1 MLKYNFLSA
10 PLALVITKTKMKQT
24 VLTNPQT
31 YSSLQKKPKRQK
43 PQKKSMLFTH
53 YPQHLNFV
61 LKQELKATRLQKTD
75 NTLCNVLNLRSLIK
89 LRCLLSLRQC

>member
-31 YSSLQKKPKRQK
+31 YS
-43 PQKKSMLFTH
+43 T
-53 YPQHLNFV
+53 
-61 LKQELKATRLQKTD
+61 EETQKTETPKEIHAFHALSPALKFRTKAGTES
-75 NTLCNVLNLRSLIK
+75 NTFAED
-89 LRCLLSLRQC
+89 